1 MSNKSQDTTFSESD
15 AMSSLKGLTS
25 PQILFKRAE
34 KMDADNIAIRE
45 KAFGIWQSYSWREY
59 LEYVKP
65 VCLGLISLGIKRGE
79 NVALITGNRPEWLFC
94 EMGAM
99 SAGAVIVNLYTS
111 AMGTELVHDLNRLDA
126 AYVFV
131 ENRRQAEKL
140 LRHRSN
146 LSRVRGVIFIDPDS
160 MTIHKDDPWL
170 ISYSQLIAVGKRL
183 EEENPA
189 LFTDELWKGSPDD
202 SAMILMTS
210 GTTGIPKPAM
220 ISYAGLME
228 TALKWVENLSLTSRD
243 NWVSFSPCAGLIEQT
258 WCAGTAL
265 ACGMIINFP
274 ETLKTAMI
282 DIREIGPSIIV
293 NYPLFWERLMSFIKV
308 EMEESGPFRKWVYGR
323 AWEAGKIACEL
334 ELKGSSVTLLLK
346 LRRLLYSRVMLM
358 PLMDQTGLLRVRHA
372 YTGGNPISPETVKFF
387 RVIGL
392 NLKQCYGLAETGGM
406 FQFQPD
412 GDPGIDTVGRPLH
425 GTEASL
431 TEDNELVVSGMFK
444 FSGYYN
450 DPEATS
456 ASLKNGRLHTGDCC
470 SFDDHG
476 RLVITGKKEDIISS
490 RDNRTFSRDFIESRV
505 KESPYIRDVVLWGK
519 GKPYLIAFI
528 GIDFDNVMRW
538 ADRHDVS
545 VSDCQDLLS
554 HPDVEGLIRDEIYNF
569 NSVLPAYMRIRKIIL
584 INRMLESHE
593 EFTRSGMARRKFL
606 FEQYRNLLDVMYSEK
621 DAAAMTGRV
630 RDDNDDIRTVKAEIR
645 IITVPERGQQDYV

>member
-1 MSNKSQDTTFSESD
+1 MGNKSQDKTFFESD
-15 AMSSLKGLTS
+15 AMSSLKGLTP

-34 KMDADNIAIRE
+34 GMDANNVAIRE
-45 KAFGIWQSYSWREY
+45 KAFGVWQPYSWREY

-79 NVALITGNRPEWLFC
+79 NVVFITGNRPEWLFC
-94 EMGAM
+94 GMGAL

-126 AYVFV
+126 VYVFV

-140 LRHRSN
+140 LLNRN
-146 LSRVRGVIFIDPDS
+146 GLSRVRGVIFIDPDS

-170 ISYSQLIAVGKRL
+170 ISYSQLIALGKRL

-189 LFTDELWKGSPDD
+189 LFTDELWKGRPDD
-202 SAMILMTS
+202 RAMILMTS

-220 ISYAGLME
+220 ISCASLMD
-228 TALKWVENLSLTSRD
+228 TAMKWVVNLSLTPLD

-258 WCAGTAL
+258 WCMGTAP

-274 ETLKTAMI
+274 ETLKSSMI
-282 DIREIGPSIIV
+282 DLREIGPSIIV
-293 NYPLFWERLMSFIKV
+293 NHPLFWERLMSTIKV
-308 EMEESGPFRKWVYGR
+308 EMEESGPFRRWVYGR
-323 AWEAGKIACEL
+323 ALEAGKAACDL
-334 ELKGSSVTLLLK
+334 ESKGSSVPLFLK
-346 LRRLLYSRVMLM
+346 FRRGLYRRIIST
-358 PLMDQTGLLRVRHA
+358 PLMDRMGLLHVRHA
-372 YTGGNPISPETVKFF
+372 YTGGNPISPGTVRFF
-387 RVIGL
+387 RINGL

-406 FQFQPD
+406 FQFQQD
-412 GDPGIDTVGRPLH
+412 GDQGIDTVGRPLE

-431 TEDNELVVSGMFK
+431 TGDKELVVSGMFN

-450 DPEATS
+450 DPEATF
-456 ASLKNGRLHTGDCC
+456 ATLKDGRLHTGDCC
-470 SFDDHG
+470 SFDNHG
-476 RLVITGKKEDIISS
+476 SLVITGKKEDIIHS
-490 RDNRTFSRDFIESRV
+490 RGDRTFSRDYIETRV
-505 KESPYIRDVVLWGK
+505 KESPYIRDAVLWGK
-519 GKPYLIAFI
+519 DKPYLTAFI

-538 ADRHDVS
+538 AIRHDVT
-545 VSDCQDLLS
+545 VSGCQELLNR
-554 HPDVEGLIRDEIYNF
+554 PAVEGLIRDEIYKL
-569 NSVLPAYMRIRKIIL
+569 NSVLPAFMHIRKIIL

-606 FEQYRNLLDVMYSEK
+606 FAQYRDVLDVMYSERE
-621 DAAAMTGRV
+621 AAALTGRV

-645 IITVPERGQQDYV
+645 IITVPEGGQ